1 MLNVVDF
8 SHNRRYRQTDQGDIP
23 KYGGPDRYLI
33 IDGMPNTKVS
43 KINKNQLRKLMVR
56 RAKNGF

>member
-8 SHNRRYRQTDQGDIP
+8 SHNRRYRQTDQRDIP